1 MRALFKARRPVAYWL
16 AISWLALIAGLG
28 LLGPSL
34 PLPYSSSTADLLA
47 IATPPSA
54 PHYLGTDALGRDVLA
69 GLVAGARRLVSISLP
84 ATFLAA
90 ALGAVLGGAA
100 GFWGNT
106 RLRLPVA
113 AAGGLLA
120 AGWWALALPG
130 QLLALLLA
138 LGSSLWLSLLLWQKT
153 PRRQPTIALPV
164 DSLVLGAGTLL
175 GAVPRLIMLVAL
187 AAGPPFT
194 TYQLLGL
201 LVVVAWPEP
210 ARLVRAE
217 MLRVR
222 VQPFIEAAWASGLPP
237 GRIWWH
243 HALPAASQSLRS
255 LVPLS
260 LAGLIGLESSLAF
273 LGIGQAPDA
282 VSWGSLLAAAR
293 QEPSAWWVA
302 AVPGLALLLTLLA
315 LQQVATAA
323 KNR

>member
-1 MRALFKARRPVAYWL
+1 MKARPTARQPVAYWL
-16 AISWLALIAGLG
+16 AISWLALVAGLG
-28 LLGPSL
+28 LLGPWL
-34 PLPYSSSTADLLA
+34 PLPYSGPATDLLA
-47 IATPPSA
+47 IATPPGA

-69 GLVAGARRLVSISLP
+69 GLLAGAQRLVSISLP

-90 ALGAVLGGAA
+90 ALGALMGGAA

-130 QLLALLLA
+130 QPLALALFLGSILWFSLLAFRKMLH
-138 LGSSLWLSLLLWQKT
+138 
-153 PRRQPTIALPV
+153 RQPAIALPL
-164 DSLVLGAGTLL
+164 DSLVLGTGTLL

-187 AAGPPFT
+187 AAGPPLT
-194 TYQLLGL
+194 AYQLLGL
-201 LVVVAWPEP
+201 LVIVAWPEP

-237 GRIWWH
+237 GRIWWR
-243 HALPAASQSLRS
+243 HALPSASQSLRS

-260 LAGLIGLESSLAF
+260 LAGLISLESSLAF

-282 VSWGSLLAAAR
+282 VSWGSLLAASR

-302 AVPGLALLLTLLA
+302 VAPGLALLLTLLA
-315 LQQVATAA
+315 LQKVAATA